1 MLSGG
6 LCERYNSDRCLVGMA
21 DYAFMC
27 LYVVTCEALC
37 NYFKKYYINEVAII
51 IERPMSPGFVKH
63 LTNPQTSDI

>member
-1 MLSGG
+1 
-6 LCERYNSDRCLVGMA
+6 MA